1 MIKKNFLLSIIAL
14 SVILLNGCCT
24 LRLLTINASVGGS
37 TITDSPSWKFGLAG
51 SAGAGICLAQINES
65 MVLSGEAN
73 LSLQGARWED
83 YGYSGRTNLLYFN
96 VPVLLRY
103 QTKSGFFGEAGIQP
117 GLLLSAKDKYEGH
130 SDNYMDHMNKLDLS
144 IPFGAGYMF
153 NENLGV
159 SLRVTPGIND
169 ISKDTDDKDRNL
181 VIGLRGIYR
190 FGKK

>member
-1 MIKKNFLLSIIAL
+1 MKKRNFLLSIIAL
-14 SVILLNGCCT
+14 SVILLNGCCE
-24 LRLLTINASVGGS
+24 LRILTINASVGGC
-37 TITDSPSWKFGLAG
+37 TITGSPSWDFGLGG
-51 SAGAGICLAQINES
+51 SAGVGACLADISEY
-65 MVLSGEAN
+65 MALSGEAN

-103 QTKSGFFGEAGIQP
+103 QTESGFFGEAGIQP

-169 ISKDTDDKDRNL
+169 ISKDADDKDRNL